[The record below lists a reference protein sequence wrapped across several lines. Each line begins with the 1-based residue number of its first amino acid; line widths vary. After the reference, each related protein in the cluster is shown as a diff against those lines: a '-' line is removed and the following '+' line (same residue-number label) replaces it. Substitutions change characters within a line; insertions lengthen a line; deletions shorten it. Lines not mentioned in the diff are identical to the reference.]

1 MSIDRLYERVTLRSR
16 QTLMLHS
23 EQKSIK
29 KMFDNKD
36 VVVHCPTRE
45 LWNKVREKAQ
55 KENDDTID
63 EDYWNEYEEET
74 CLDIEDDSLTYCD
87 KDYFIN
93 ELPNRKLVSAEE
105 YLGLKGGRKSKPA
118 PVNFLLKYDLDEDP
132 IEEFETMAQVKE
144 RIDYLVQ
151 NERSLKRDSIVVYT
165 IKKKQRVTVKTNI
178 SLHA

>member
-1 MSIDRLYERVTLRSR
+1 
-16 QTLMLHS
+16 
-23 EQKSIK
+23 
-29 KMFDNKD
+29 MFKRGD
-36 VVVHCPTRE
+36 
-45 LWNKVREKAQ
+45 KVRCIKYDNDSAGGSGWQEGYEFIITGIDKSFDDRGQICWGGHNTNGVYSNYLELVNNKGTSRHKA
-55 KENDDTID
+55 T
-63 EDYWNEYEEET
+63 
-74 CLDIEDDSLTYCD
+74 
-87 KDYFIN
+87 
-93 ELPNRKLVSAEE
+93 
-105 YLGLKGGRKSKPA
+105 KPR